1 VKRFFLN
8 VPADATWMDV
18 TVKDG
23 RSAEVDKETSTRL
36 MVLHTVQLLPH
47 SAYRDAQVQKYLNLL
62 PSEETVTSIPV
73 HAGITCELDLARYW
87 SAQGATRV
95 TVNVKFRGVTA
106 VPDSVTMLC
115 GGGGAKVRLHSNL
128 EDEFILP
135 NATLTKWQSPLSPQ
149 TAGVIS
155 PCDERDVLTSNNK
168 QVHQLV
174 LTYEFEN
181 KEAGSFTPR
190 APALQGFLYEAAF
203 ESQMMLVFDE
213 DKKFIGAADSWP
225 SEIKAPPG
233 KVTIRMQIRHDDV
246 KKLELLKTLTIW
258 IERKLG
264 KAITLPAYKS
274 HGAMVTGGAKWSRS
288 LLRQGTTAAVFF
300 GEPSDIPPECECG
313 DVLMGSATFADGSAS
328 LPGAGKRP
336 GGTEVKY
343 VVGSKTKE
351 EKDEK
356 AKTPEAP
363 DERTVDE
370 KIEEAIRTTYVEQL
384 QKLSEKKDD
393 TEKFVALYA
402 KLIVTYPDHLPLL
415 MAALKFHD
423 KKESRSDNLAK
434 VEEAA
439 GAVIAAIDEVVLAG
453 HFGMKH
459 DEEDADSCK
468 VSMLCYLFECTSFF
482 SQTSLH
488 LLSTC
493 V

>member
-246 KKLELLKTLTIW
+246 KKL
-258 IERKLG
+258 
-264 KAITLPAYKS
+264 
-274 HGAMVTGGAKWSRS
+274 
-288 LLRQGTTAAVFF
+288 
-300 GEPSDIPPECECG
+300 
-313 DVLMGSATFADGSAS
+313 
-328 LPGAGKRP
+328 
-336 GGTEVKY
+336 
-343 VVGSKTKE
+343 
-351 EKDEK
+351 
-356 AKTPEAP
+356 
-363 DERTVDE
+363 
-370 KIEEAIRTTYVEQL
+370 
-384 QKLSEKKDD
+384 
-393 TEKFVALYA
+393 
-402 KLIVTYPDHLPLL
+402 
-415 MAALKFHD
+415 
-423 KKESRSDNLAK
+423 
-434 VEEAA
+434 
-439 GAVIAAIDEVVLAG
+439 
-453 HFGMKH
+453 
-459 DEEDADSCK
+459 
-468 VSMLCYLFECTSFF
+468 
-482 SQTSLH
+482 
-488 LLSTC
+488 
-493 V
+493 